1 MYFLDLEARDWN
13 APEARISLQQLKADW
28 ERGRIED
35 HENFYDP
42 FFGWY
47 LLEVIMATI
56 NGRND
61 LELIGM
67 TPDEVYR
74 MVLRLRKKV
83 ETWTQEDRE
92 K

>member
-1 MYFLDLEARDWN
+1 MYFLDLDAYDLNE
-13 APEARISLQQLKADW
+13 PEAKINLKQLKADW

-35 HENFYDP
+35 PDNFFDP

-61 LELIGM
+61 LKLIGM

-74 MVLRLRKKV
+74 MVMRLRKKV
-83 ETWTQEDRE
+83 EAWKPEDQE

>member
-13 APEARISLQQLKADW
+13 APEAKIGLKELKADW

-35 HENFYDP
+35 PENFYDP

-61 LELIGM
+61 LELVGM

-74 MVLRLRKKV
+74 MVMRLRKKV
-83 ETWTQEDRE
+83 EAWTPEDQE